1 MGMISTNTLK
11 QYLGEKVFHRGLE
24 YLEKDPCGNV
34 VNIMDL
40 LCKAPISP
48 HHKKQIEEV
57 KEAFIND
64 PVKKE
69 YITKIFNQVSKN
81 VLRAGSVNFFLNAIF
96 VGIPKKMELSKKL
109 GFNIPFTILLDPTSK
124 CNLNCRGCWAGKYD
138 KHDVLS
144 YEEVDRILSE
154 SKELGMY
161 FIVMSGGEPFLWPHL
176 FEICEKHNDMA
187 FMIYTNGTTINEK
200 TAQKMEELG
209 NMSPVISV
217 EGNRETTD
225 DRRGDGVFDRIV
237 ESMDHLRNA
246 GVPFGCSIT
255 ITRNNCDHVFSDEY
269 IDFLIEKGVLYG
281 WSFHYIPVGKDPDF
295 SLMITPEQRKSLV
308 GKVREIRKEKPIM
321 LADFWNDGYVV
332 EGCIAGGRQ
341 YFHITASG
349 AVEPCAFVHFSIENI
364 KEKSLKEVLQS
375 PIFEAYQKRQPFSNN
390 YLRPCPLIDVPECL
404 REIVKESGAVP
415 TYEGADAI
423 LNADKAAKMD
433 QIAYEWKL
441 EAEKLAQQKG
451 EYKES

>member
-1 MGMISTNTLK
+1 MGIINRDVLK
-11 QYLGEKVFHRGLE
+11 QYVGEKVLHKGIE

-40 LCKAPISP
+40 FLKAPISP
-48 HHKKQIEEV
+48 HHKKQIKEA

-64 PVKKE
+64 PIKKE

-81 VLRAGSVNFFLNAIF
+81 VIKTGGVNFFLNSIF
-96 VGIPKKMELSKKL
+96 VGIPKKMELSEKL
-109 GFNIPFTILLDPTSK
+109 GYNIPFTILLDPTSK
-124 CNLNCRGCWAGKYD
+124 CNLSCRGCWAGKYD
-138 KHDVLS
+138 KHDALS

-154 SKELGMY
+154 AKELGIY
-161 FIVMSGGEPFLWPHL
+161 FIVMSGGEPLLWPHL
-176 FEICEKHNDMA
+176 FEICEKHKDMS
-187 FMIYTNGTTINEK
+187 FMIYTNGTVINK
-200 TAQKMEELG
+200 KMAQKMEEIG
-209 NMSPVISV
+209 NMSPAISL

-225 DRRGDGVFDRIV
+225 DRRGEGVFDRTV

-255 ITRNNCDHVFSDEY
+255 ITRNNCDYVFSDEY
-269 IDFLIEKGVLYG
+269 VDFLIDKGVLYG

-308 GKVREIRKEKPIM
+308 GKVRKIRKEKPIM

-332 EGCIAGGRQ
+332 EGCIAGARQ

-349 AVEPCAFVHFSIENI
+349 AVEPCAFVHFSVDNI

-375 PIFEAYQKRQPFSNN
+375 TIFKAYQKRQPFSNN
-390 YLRPCPLIDVPECL
+390 FLRPCPLIDVPECL

-423 LNADKAAKMD
+423 LIADKAKMD

-441 EAEKLAQQKG
+441 EAEKIAKEKG